1 MIILIIILFIIILL
15 IIGIKITFEYN
26 KNGSDFKGC
35 LKILVFKKIRIYTF
49 TFPDNDEDKDTDKE
63 DEKHT
68 NPKKLMEL
76 AKPCFKDLLDYAK
89 KIIKTLKIAKIENHL
104 IFGMDDFADTGKY
117 IGVIW
122 GICAALNPLHKSL
135 KLSAEPRFTGSVL
148 DGYGVNELE
157 IYPLKIII
165 PTMRLVSKKEVRL
178 LIKGVLDER

>member
-15 IIGIKITFEYN
+15 IIGIKISFEYN

-49 TFPDNDEDKDTDKE
+49 TFPDNDDDKE

-68 NPKKLMEL
+68 DPKKLMEL

-135 KLSAEPRFTGSVL
+135 KLSAEPRFTDSVM

-165 PTMRLVSKKEVRL
+165 PTIRLILKKEVRL